1 MATLLLH
8 PCCFIVTSYLLHT
21 NLLVKA
27 LHILLNSEIS
37 SNDLSTAEIMLTVF
51 YNKLLDICPAEI
63 CTMDVH
69 SLIHLGLTKK
79 LWASMVIFIFV
90 FGINGYLEKHAM
102 ELEMFFHSWYV
113 I

>member
-1 MATLLLH
+1 MTLASELRAWLLYYSIPILFELLH
-8 PCCFIVTSYLLHT
+8 FDYLLHT

-51 YNKLLDICPAEI
+51 YNKLLDLCPAEI
-63 CTMDVH
+63 WTMDVH
-69 SLIHLGLTKK
+69 SLIHLGETVKK

-90 FGINGYLEKHAM
+90 FESMN
-102 ELEMFFHSWYV
+102 
-113 I
+113 

>member
-8 PCCFIVTSYLLHT
+8 PYLLHSDYLLHT

-51 YNKLLDICPAEI
+51 YNKLLDLCPAEI

-69 SLIHLGLTKK
+69 SLIHLGETVKK

-90 FGINGYLEKHAM
+90 FESMN
-102 ELEMFFHSWYV
+102 
-113 I
+113 